1 MDCES
6 GSNGKYSAGVDRSGR
21 GFNPRPALGRGCNP
35 KPVSTTGGG
44 GGQEGWGFGV
54 LGYNWGVMCFGKI
67 FADGRNPQQGRRMN
81 VRGKFA
87 ASAASAACAAA
98 SAAAIAISATFN
110 SAAHA
115 DHFGGINDSQESYNF
130 AFDKGRALC
139 EAEGVGGTYFRTLCY
154 QDSSLSSRTVSACR
168 LPEAQSYTYQGQVTM
183 FTTCR
188 TDYDHHRFTNNG
200 DEEGLFPAHCVQSS
214 PFAIVDEGN
223 TPLCHYAFPECAEGV
238 EYTIAGNPF
247 SGCPSACPAEQ
258 TENEAGECECPSGR
272 IKSLDS
278 SACLMESEECPS
290 GQVSDGDSENPQCV
304 LMCAP
309 FLGDNSPNPQAVLI
323 SLQSPVVSLV
333 SGRDGD
339 DNFACRCPAGQVIRR
354 DAQGR
359 WECTEA
365 ECPLRFLITDGDD
378 DTLQICATEN
388 VGGCTTGNGYASD
401 FNLPRRGDVSNGDAA
416 LLCDIRNRNRFSGH
430 QTDNCL
436 LFHADDTLESAHGFP
451 RCDII
456 SPSGLTGGGY
466 SSRSTPRQTFYWNNC
481 ADGSENTDTGTGCM
495 VCEEGFFSFGGS
507 MCAAGGA
514 VSFSGSVGGTV
525 LASLDGSGLE
535 SGAVVRP
542 GATVTFTAEPGSAD
556 YYVSG
561 WGGGCAANGER
572 FGVLGGGRTAECAA
586 QVSGDFSTEA
596 FFSRAE
602 VSVMYSAE
610 GAGGTLSARVGGVA
624 VSAGEVARVGATLV
638 WTARPGEGY
647 YASEWLGHCAGR
659 GSLGVAGAPGGEVGC
674 RFRVATA
681 EVSVGVVFSRARRV
695 GVGGVENGRVRIE
708 SGGLA
713 LDDFGPADA
722 RGATVWVADGARVT
736 LTGTPAGGYFVSE
749 WTGACAGA
757 EVGTADVRGSAGA
770 LKCGVAAT
778 VDLEAGVV
786 FAEGFKVDWLP
797 SPAFGALAASVVG
810 GSALTVGGGG
820 GRGATVVFTAR
831 PDAGRYVSGWE
842 GGRFGSCDVGFAA
855 DFDAEARECS
865 GVLTGEVLV
874 GNAPVPIMTRLPR
887 STIYFSAGAGGTVL
901 ARVGGAEATVG
912 GTVLHGVSVVFEA
925 RAFGG
930 WTVGVWTGD
939 CAGTSGRGCTIA
951 ASGGNEIS
959 VGVGFGDVDECA
971 TGHEAVCGTNSECT
985 NTIGSHECACRSGF
999 QSLDGRD
1006 CSTCELPTIAHPESG
1021 ECVAPDADV
1030 CSRFSPGRFFDS
1042 GAGQCADFKVCSG
1055 AAVLNVETNVCVCEA
1070 PNVGTGTDCRAPSVE
1085 VCEEVSRFFDS
1096 GECAALASC
1105 TAPARRDEETNVCV
1119 CEAPNVGTGT
1129 SCQAPSVDVCRRL
1142 DMFFDETECVD
1153 FDECGTGMVLDRTT
1167 NRCMDLVCG
1176 TGEVLNEA
1184 GDACVCGVN
1193 RERVGGAC
1201 ACVSGSAWEV
1211 GGVCVRETGDFVNED
1226 GVLCDAFGGRV
1237 QGEVCLGLD
1246 QAGTFCILDSA
1257 APYAFPCRGLFKHL
1271 RTCNLLYQRPALNP
1285 FVCNTV
1291 CVSGTAQGGSCIGP

>member
-1 MDCES
+1 M
-6 GSNGKYSAGVDRSGR
+6 NG
-21 GFNPRPALGRGCNP
+21 
-35 KPVSTTGGG
+35 
-44 GGQEGWGFGV
+44 
-54 LGYNWGVMCFGKI
+54 
-67 FADGRNPQQGRRMN
+67 
-81 VRGKFA
+81 RGKFA

-98 SAAAIAISATFN
+98 IAAAIAISATFN

-115 DHFGGINDSQESYNF
+115 DHFGGIDDTTDSYNF
-130 AFDKGRALC
+130 AFNTGIDLC
-139 EAEGVGGTYFRTLCY
+139 ENVGGTYYRQQCY
-154 QDSSLSSRTVSACR
+154 KDSSFGGGPTSGCRFPAART
-168 LPEAQSYTYQGQVTM
+168 YTYQGQVTM

-188 TDYDHHRFTNNG
+188 MDYDHSDFTNNG
-200 DEEGLFPAHCVQSS
+200 DEEGLFPTVCLRAN
-214 PFAIVDEGN
+214 PFSIVDEGN

-238 EYTIAGNPF
+238 EYATPGNPF
-247 SGCPSACPAEQ
+247 SGCPSACPEGQ
-258 TENEAGECECPSGR
+258 TENEAGECECPSGE
-272 IKSLDS
+272 IQSLDG
-278 SACLMESEECPS
+278 ATCHESGACPS
-290 GQVSDGDSENPQCV
+290 GQVSDGAESPRCV

-309 FLGDNSPNPQAVLI
+309 FLGENSPNPQAVVI

-365 ECPLRFLITDGDD
+365 ECHRRFLITDPGD

-401 FNLPRRGDVSNGDAA
+401 TSLPRRGDVSNGDAA

-436 LFHADDTLESAHGFP
+436 LFHTDDTLESAHGFP

-456 SPSGLTGGGY
+456 APGGLTRGGY
-466 SSRSTPRQTFYWNNC
+466 GSRTTTGRNTFYWNNC

-586 QVSGDFSTEA
+586 RVSGDFSTEA

-736 LTGTPAGGYFVSE
+736 LTGTPAGGYFVSG

-757 EVGTADVRGSAGA
+757 EVGTADVRGAAGA
-770 LKCGVAAT
+770 LRCGVAAT

-786 FAEGFKVDWLP
+786 FTQGFKVDWLP

-831 PDAGRYVSGWE
+831 PDEGRYVSGWE

-855 DFDAEARECS
+855 DFDAGARECS

-971 TGHEAVCGTNSECT
+971 TTTNPCGANSVCANEE
-985 NTIGSHECACRSGF
+985 GSFSCSCEVGF
-999 QSLDGRD
+999 QSPDGRD
-1006 CSTCELPTIAHPESG
+1006 CSTCELPTIAHPVSG
-1021 ECVAPDADV
+1021 ACVSPDADV
-1030 CSRFSPGRFFDS
+1030 CGEFSPGRFFDS
-1042 GAGQCADFKVCSG
+1042 GTGQCADFKVCSG

-1070 PNVGTGTDCRAPSVE
+1070 PNVGTGTDCQAPSAE
-1085 VCEEVSRFFDS
+1085 VCEEYFDGS
-1096 GECAALASC
+1096 GCVDFVDCTGAAERNDA
-1105 TAPARRDEETNVCV
+1105 TNVCV
-1119 CEAPNVGTGT
+1119 CEAPNVGTET
-1129 SCQAPSVDVCRRL
+1129 DCRVPSVEVCEGVSR
-1142 DMFFDETECVD
+1142 FFDGGACVEFVEC
-1153 FDECGTGMVLDRTT
+1153 DR
-1167 NRCMDLVCG
+1167 V
-1176 TGEVLNEA
+1176 GEVLNAAINE
-1184 GDACVCGVN
+1184 CVCTGAATRNAETGECVCATN
-1193 RERVGGAC
+1193 RERNETTGE
-1201 ACVSGSAWEV
+1201 CVCPMETGWEV
-1211 GGVCVRETGDFVNED
+1211 GGVCVKRAGDFVNADED
-1226 GVLCDAFGGRV
+1226 LCRAFGGTV
-1237 QGEVCLGLD
+1237 QMEGDGEVCAGLD

-1271 RTCNLLYQRPALNP
+1271 RTCNLLERPRPALNP

-1291 CVSGTAQGGSCIGP
+1291 CVSGTAQGGSCL

>member
-1 MDCES
+1 
-6 GSNGKYSAGVDRSGR
+6 
-21 GFNPRPALGRGCNP
+21 
-35 KPVSTTGGG
+35 
-44 GGQEGWGFGV
+44 
-54 LGYNWGVMCFGKI
+54 
-67 FADGRNPQQGRRMN
+67 MN

-130 AFDKGRALC
+130 AFGSADLC
-139 EAEGVGGTYFRTLCY
+139 EAEGVGGTYFRQACY
-154 QDSSLSSRTVSACR
+154 QDSSLSGRKVSVCR
-168 LPEAQSYTYQGQVTM
+168 FPEARPYTYQGQVTM
-183 FTTCR
+183 FTGCR
-188 TDYDHHRFTNNG
+188 MGYDHRRFTNNG
-200 DEEGLFPAHCVQSS
+200 DEEGLFPAVCLQTN
-214 PFAIVDEGN
+214 PFTITDEGN

-238 EYTIAGNPF
+238 EYMVDGNPL
-247 SGCPSACPAEQ
+247 SGCRSTCPTGQ
-258 TENEAGECECPSGR
+258 TENEAGECVCPSGE
-272 IKSLDS
+272 IQSLDG
-278 SACLMESEECPS
+278 ATCHESGACPS
-290 GQVSDGDSENPQCV
+290 GQVSDGAESPRCV

-309 FLGDNSPNPQAVLI
+309 FLGDNSPNPQAVVI

-365 ECPLRFLITDGDD
+365 ECHRRFLITDPGD

-388 VGGCTTGNGYASD
+388 VGGCTIGNGYASD
-401 FNLPRRGDVSNGDAA
+401 TSLPRRGDVSNGDAA
-416 LLCDIRNRNRFSGH
+416 LLCDVRNRNRFSGH

-436 LFHADDTLESAHGFP
+436 LFHTDATLRSAHGFP

-456 SPSGLTGGGY
+456 APGGLTRGGY
-466 SSRSTPRQTFYWNNC
+466 GSRTTPRQTFLWNNC

-586 QVSGDFSTEA
+586 RVSGDFSTEA

-713 LDDFGPADA
+713 LDDFGPAEA
-722 RGATVWVADGARVT
+722 RGATVWVADGSRVT

-749 WTGACAGA
+749 WTGACSGA

-770 LKCGVAAT
+770 LRCGVAAT

-786 FAEGFKVDWLP
+786 FAEGFRVVWEG
-797 SPAFGALAASVVG
+797 SPGFGMLTASVAG
-810 GSALTVGGGG
+810 ATTALTVGGGAA
-820 GRGATVVFTAR
+820 RGATVVFTAR
-831 PDAGRYVSGWE
+831 PDEGRYVSGWE

-855 DFDAEARECS
+855 DFDAGARECS

-939 CAGTSGRGCTIA
+939 CAGTSGEGCTIA

-959 VGVGFGDVDECA
+959 VGVGFGDVDECLA
-971 TGHEAVCGTNSECT
+971 GHEAVCGTNSECT

-1042 GAGQCADFKVCSG
+1042 GEERCEDFKVCSG
-1055 AAVLNVETNVCVCEA
+1055 AEDLDETTNVCRCNS
-1070 PNVGTGTDCRAPSVE
+1070 PNVVTNAGCRAPSVD
-1085 VCEEVSRFFDS
+1085 VCNSVSRFFDS

-1119 CEAPNVGTGT
+1119 CEAPNVGTET
-1129 SCQAPSVDVCRRL
+1129 DCRVPSVGVCEGVSR
-1142 DMFFDETECVD
+1142 FFDGGACVEFVEC
-1153 FDECGTGMVLDRTT
+1153 DR
-1167 NRCMDLVCG
+1167 V
-1176 TGEVLNEA
+1176 GEVLNAAINE
-1184 GDACVCGVN
+1184 CVCTGAATRNAETGECVCATN
-1193 RERVGGAC
+1193 RERNSETGE
-1201 ACVSGSAWEV
+1201 CVCPMDTGWEV
-1211 GGVCVRETGDFVNED
+1211 GGVCVKRAGDFVNADED
-1226 GVLCDAFGGRV
+1226 LCRAFGGTV
-1237 QGEVCLGLD
+1237 QMEGDGEVCAGLD

-1285 FVCNTV
+1285 FVCDEK
-1291 CVSGTAQGGSCIGP
+1291 CPGGANGKGMGCEDG

>member
-1 MDCES
+1 
-6 GSNGKYSAGVDRSGR
+6 
-21 GFNPRPALGRGCNP
+21 
-35 KPVSTTGGG
+35 
-44 GGQEGWGFGV
+44 
-54 LGYNWGVMCFGKI
+54 
-67 FADGRNPQQGRRMN
+67 
-81 VRGKFA
+81 
-87 ASAASAACAAA
+87 
-98 SAAAIAISATFN
+98 
-110 SAAHA
+110 
-115 DHFGGINDSQESYNF
+115 
-130 AFDKGRALC
+130 
-139 EAEGVGGTYFRTLCY
+139 
-154 QDSSLSSRTVSACR
+154 
-168 LPEAQSYTYQGQVTM
+168 
-183 FTTCR
+183 
-188 TDYDHHRFTNNG
+188 
-200 DEEGLFPAHCVQSS
+200 
-214 PFAIVDEGN
+214 
-223 TPLCHYAFPECAEGV
+223 
-238 EYTIAGNPF
+238 
-247 SGCPSACPAEQ
+247 
-258 TENEAGECECPSGR
+258 
-272 IKSLDS
+272 
-278 SACLMESEECPS
+278 MESEECPS
-290 GQVSDGDSENPQCV
+290 GQVSDGAENPQCV

-309 FLGDNSPNPQAVLI
+309 FLGENSPNPQAVLI

-333 SGRDGD
+333 SGRDAD

-365 ECPLRFLITDGDD
+365 ECSPRDLITDPDD
-378 DTLQICATEN
+378 DTLQICATPN
-388 VGGCTTGNGYASD
+388 VSECTEANGYETD
-401 FNLPRRGDVSNGDAA
+401 GNLPRRGDVSNGDAA
-416 LLCDIRNRNRFSGH
+416 LLCDLRNFDRAAGR
-430 QTDNCL
+430 QTNDCL
-436 LFHADDTLESAHGFP
+436 LFHTDATLTFAHGSP
-451 RCDII
+451 RCDIVGGGAF
-456 SPSGLTGGGY
+456 PSGGNPGFYGA
-466 SSRSTPRQTFYWNNC
+466 RSTPRRTFYWNNC

-586 QVSGDFSTEA
+586 RVSGDFSTEA

-722 RGATVWVADGARVT
+722 RGATVWVADGSRVT

-757 EVGTADVRGSAGA
+757 EVGTADVRGAAGA
-770 LKCGVAAT
+770 LRCGVAAT

-786 FAEGFKVDWLP
+786 FAEGFRVVWEG
-797 SPAFGALAASVVG
+797 SPGFGMLTASVAG
-810 GSALTVGGGG
+810 ATTALTVGGGAA
-820 GRGATVVFTAR
+820 RGATVVFTAR

-855 DFDAEARECS
+855 DFDAGARECS

-925 RAFGG
+925 RAFQG

-959 VGVGFGDVDECA
+959 VSVGFGDVDEC
-971 TGHEAVCGTNSECT
+971 EVNPNRCGDNSECT
-985 NTIGSHECACRSGF
+985 NTEGSFSCACTGSFVSPTGDGF
-999 QSLDGRD
+999 NCSDCASTEVYDTTTNQCETPSAEVCGRLLQFFDGSACQQLVSCTAPAVRNENNQ
-1006 CSTCELPTIAHPESG
+1006 CA
-1021 ECVAPDADV
+1021 CVAPNVGTAENCQAPSVDV
-1030 CSRFSPGRFFDS
+1030 CGGLSTAKFYDGS
-1042 GAGQCADFKVCSG
+1042 GCVDFVDCTG
-1055 AAVLNVETNVCVCEA
+1055 AAERNDATNVCVCEA
-1070 PNVGTGTDCRAPSVE
+1070 PNVETGTGCRE
-1085 VCEEVSRFFDS
+1085 
-1096 GECAALASC
+1096 
-1105 TAPARRDEETNVCV
+1105 
-1119 CEAPNVGTGT
+1119 
-1129 SCQAPSVDVCRRL
+1129 PSVDVCGGL

-1153 FDECGTGMVLDRTT
+1153 FVDCDR
-1167 NRCMDLVCG
+1167 V
-1176 TGEVLNEA
+1176 GEVLNAAINE
-1184 GDACVCGVN
+1184 CVCTGAATRNAETGECVCATN
-1193 RERVGGAC
+1193 RERNETTGE
-1201 ACVSGSAWEV
+1201 CVCPTDTGWEV
-1211 GGVCVRETGDFVNED
+1211 GGVCVKQTGEFVNAD
-1226 GVLCDAFGGRV
+1226 RDLCRAFGGTV
-1237 QGEVCLGLD
+1237 QMEGDGEVCLNLD
-1246 QAGTFCILDSA
+1246 EAGTFCILDSA
-1257 APYAFPCRGLFKHL
+1257 APYAFPCQGLFKHL
-1271 RTCNLLYQRPALNP
+1271 RTCNLLERPRPALNP

-1291 CVSGTAQGGSCIGP
+1291 CLSGTAQGRGCL

>member
-1 MDCES
+1 M
-6 GSNGKYSAGVDRSGR
+6 NG
-21 GFNPRPALGRGCNP
+21 
-35 KPVSTTGGG
+35 
-44 GGQEGWGFGV
+44 
-54 LGYNWGVMCFGKI
+54 
-67 FADGRNPQQGRRMN
+67 
-81 VRGKFA
+81 RGKFA

-98 SAAAIAISATFN
+98 IAAAIAISATFN

-115 DHFGGINDSQESYNF
+115 DHFGGIDDTDESYRF
-130 AFDKGRALC
+130 SFDGSVWDWC
-139 EAEGVGGTYFRTLCY
+139 EAEGVGGTYFRVLCY
-154 QDSSLSSRTVSACR
+154 
-168 LPEAQSYTYQGQVTM
+168 PEASFVTRVRTAVCQFSEEEAYAVQGQVTM
-183 FTTCR
+183 IAGCR
-188 TDYDHHRFTNNG
+188 TDFNHHNFSGGG
-200 DEEGLFPAHCVQSS
+200 DEEGVFPTQCYSVADGG
-214 PFAIVDEGN
+214 FVDLGN
-223 TPLCHYAFPECAEGV
+223 TPLCHHARPECAEGV
-238 EYTIAGNPF
+238 EYTIAGNPL
-247 SGCPSACPAEQ
+247 SGCPSACPEGQ
-258 TENEAGECECPSGR
+258 TENEAGECVCPSGR

-278 SACLMESEECPS
+278 ATCLMESEECPS
-290 GQVSDGDSENPQCV
+290 GQVSDGAENPQCV

-365 ECPLRFLITDGDD
+365 ECHRRFLITDPGD

-388 VGGCTTGNGYASD
+388 VGGCTIGNGYAGDVS
-401 FNLPRRGDVSNGDAA
+401 LPRRGDVSNGDAA
-416 LLCDIRNRNRFSGH
+416 LLCDIRNRNRFSGY

-436 LFHADDTLESAHGFP
+436 LFHTDDTLESAHGFP

-456 SPSGLTGGGY
+456 APGGLTRGGY
-466 SSRSTPRQTFYWNNC
+466 GSRTTTGRNTFYWNNC

-507 MCAAGGA
+507 MCAAGGT

-695 GVGGVENGRVRIE
+695 GVGGVENGRVLIE
-708 SGGLA
+708 NEGLLA
-713 LDDFGPADA
+713 GAFDGA
-722 RGATVWVADGARVT
+722 GATLWVAEGALAT
-736 LTGTPAGGYFVSE
+736 LTATPTVGYFVSE

-757 EVGTADVRGSAGA
+757 EVGTADVRGAAGA
-770 LKCGVAAT
+770 LRCGVAAT

-786 FAEGFKVDWLP
+786 FAEGFRVVWEG
-797 SPAFGALAASVVG
+797 SPGFGMLTASVAG
-810 GSALTVGGGG
+810 ATTALTVGGGG

-855 DFDAEARECS
+855 DFDAGARECS

-912 GTVLHGVSVVFEA
+912 GTALHGVSVVFEA
-925 RAFGG
+925 RAFQG

-939 CAGTSGRGCTIA
+939 CAGVAGGRCTVA
-951 ASGGNEIS
+951 ASGGGEIS
-959 VGVGFGDVDECA
+959 VGVGFGDVDEC
-971 TGHEAVCGTNSECT
+971 EVNPNRCGDNSECT
-985 NTIGSHECACRSGF
+985 NTEGSFSCACTGSFVSPTGDGF
-999 QSLDGRD
+999 NCSDCASTEVYDTTTNQCETPSAEVCGRLLQFFDGSACQQLVSCTAPAVRNENNQ
-1006 CSTCELPTIAHPESG
+1006 CA
-1021 ECVAPDADV
+1021 CVAPHVGTAENCQAPSVDV
-1030 CSRFSPGRFFDS
+1030 CSDASLFYDGEK
-1042 GAGQCADFKVCSG
+1042 CAPLANC
-1055 AAVLNVETNVCVCEA
+1055 AAPARRDEAMNVCVCDS
-1070 PNVGTGTDCRAPSVE
+1070 PNVGTGTDCQAPSID
-1085 VCEEVSRFFDS
+1085 VCGNISQFYDGNGCVDFVSCAAPTERDDAENVCRCNPPNVGSAINCQEPSADVCSEISRFFDGVRCVDVAVCGGD
-1096 GECAALASC
+1096 GEVL
-1105 TAPARRDEETNVCV
+1105 DESVNACV
-1119 CEAPNVGTGT
+1119 CAI
-1129 SCQAPSVDVCRRL
+1129 
-1142 DMFFDETECVD
+1142 
-1153 FDECGTGMVLDRTT
+1153 
-1167 NRCMDLVCG
+1167 NRVRDGG
-1176 TGEVLNEA
+1176 TGE
-1184 GDACVCGVN
+1184 CVCPVDTG
-1193 RERVGGAC
+1193 
-1201 ACVSGSAWEV
+1201 WEV
-1211 GGVCVRETGDFVNED
+1211 GEVCVKRTGEFVNADE
-1226 GVLCDAFGGRV
+1226 VLCRAFGGTV
-1237 QGEVCLGLD
+1237 KMEGDGKVCLNLD
-1246 QAGTFCILDSA
+1246 QAGTFCVLDSTE
-1257 APYAFPCRGLFKHL
+1257 PYAFPCQGLFKHL

-1285 FVCNTV
+1285 FVCDEK
-1291 CVSGTAQGGSCIGP
+1291 CPGGANGKGMGCEDR

>member
-1 MDCES
+1 
-6 GSNGKYSAGVDRSGR
+6 
-21 GFNPRPALGRGCNP
+21 
-35 KPVSTTGGG
+35 
-44 GGQEGWGFGV
+44 
-54 LGYNWGVMCFGKI
+54 MCFGKI

-98 SAAAIAISATFN
+98 IAAAIAISATFN

-115 DHFGGINDSQESYNF
+115 DHFGGINDTDESYRF
-130 AFDKGRALC
+130 SFDGTVWDWC
-139 EAEGVGGTYFRTLCY
+139 EAEGVGGTYFRVLCY
-154 QDSSLSSRTVSACR
+154 
-168 LPEAQSYTYQGQVTM
+168 PEASFVTRDRTAVCQFSEEEAYAVQGQVTM
-183 FTTCR
+183 IAGCR
-188 TDYDHHRFTNNG
+188 TDFNHHNFSGGG
-200 DEEGLFPAHCVQSS
+200 DEEGVFPTQCYSVADGG
-214 PFAIVDEGN
+214 FVDLGN
-223 TPLCHYAFPECAEGV
+223 TPLCHHARPECAEGV
-238 EYTIAGNPF
+238 EYTIAGNPL

-258 TENEAGECECPSGR
+258 TENEAGECVCPSGR
-272 IKSLDS
+272 IKSLN
-278 SACLMESEECPS
+278 SATCLMESEECPS
-290 GQVSDGDSENPQCV
+290 GQVSDGAENPQCV

-365 ECPLRFLITDGDD
+365 ECHRRFLITDPGD

-388 VGGCTTGNGYASD
+388 VGGCTIGNGYAGDVS
-401 FNLPRRGDVSNGDAA
+401 LPRRGDVSNGDAA
-416 LLCDIRNRNRFSGH
+416 LLCDVRNRNRFSGH

-436 LFHADDTLESAHGFP
+436 LFHTDATLRSAHGFP

-456 SPSGLTGGGY
+456 APGGLTRGGY
-466 SSRSTPRQTFYWNNC
+466 GSRTTPRQTFLWNNC

-586 QVSGDFSTEA
+586 RVSGDFSTEA

-757 EVGTADVRGSAGA
+757 EVGTADVRGAAGA
-770 LKCGVAAT
+770 LRCGVAAT

-786 FAEGFKVDWLP
+786 FAEGFRVVWEG
-797 SPAFGALAASVVG
+797 SPGFGMLTASVAG
-810 GSALTVGGGG
+810 ATTALTVGGGG

-855 DFDAEARECS
+855 DFDAGARECS

-971 TGHEAVCGTNSECT
+971 TTTNPCGANSVCVNSEGSFSCSCEVGFASPT
-985 NTIGSHECACRSGF
+985 N
-999 QSLDGRD
+999 DGLN
-1006 CSTCELPTIAHPESG
+1006 CSTCAATEIFDATTGQCETPS
-1021 ECVAPDADV
+1021 ADV
-1030 CSRFSPGRFFDS
+1030 CGRLSQFFD
-1042 GAGQCADFKVCSG
+1042 DDDDVCRPL
-1055 AAVLNVETNVCVCEA
+1055 AVCVGLTVRDVENNVCVCPA
-1070 PNVGTGTDCRAPSVE
+1070 PNVETGTG
-1085 VCEEVSRFFDS
+1085 
-1096 GECAALASC
+1096 
-1105 TAPARRDEETNVCV
+1105 
-1119 CEAPNVGTGT
+1119 
-1129 SCQAPSVDVCRRL
+1129 CQAPSVDVCEEY
-1142 DMFFDETECVD
+1142 FDGSGCVD
-1153 FDECGTGMVLDRTT
+1153 FVECDR
-1167 NRCMDLVCG
+1167 
-1176 TGEVLNEA
+1176 
-1184 GDACVCGVN
+1184 
-1193 RERVGGAC
+1193 GGA
-1201 ACVSGSAWEV
+1201 V
-1211 GGVCVRETGDFVNED
+1211 GFGNEC
-1226 GVLCDAFGGRV
+1226 LC
-1237 QGEVCLGLD
+1237 L
-1246 QAGTFCILDSA
+1246 
-1257 APYAFPCRGLFKHL
+1257 
-1271 RTCNLLYQRPALNP
+1271 
-1285 FVCNTV
+1285 
-1291 CVSGTAQGGSCIGP
+1291 

>member
-1 MDCES
+1 M
-6 GSNGKYSAGVDRSGR
+6 NG
-21 GFNPRPALGRGCNP
+21 
-35 KPVSTTGGG
+35 
-44 GGQEGWGFGV
+44 
-54 LGYNWGVMCFGKI
+54 
-67 FADGRNPQQGRRMN
+67 
-81 VRGKFA
+81 RGKFA

-98 SAAAIAISATFN
+98 IAAAIAISATFN

-115 DHFGGINDSQESYNF
+115 DHFGGIGGTEEERDASNTWSF
-130 AFDKGRALC
+130 GTAPALC
-139 EAEGVGGTYFRTLCY
+139 AAAGGTYYRTTCGPTSALNVN
-154 QDSSLSSRTVSACR
+154 TVSACEFPTAR
-168 LPEAQSYTYQGQVTM
+168 DYTHQGE
-183 FTTCR
+183 TTSWTICR
-188 TDYDHHRFTNNG
+188 TGSNQHNFVGGGDDEGVYQTFCLQTN
-200 DEEGLFPAHCVQSS
+200 
-214 PFAIVDEGN
+214 PFAVVDVGN
-223 TPLCHYAFPECAEGV
+223 TPLCHYALPECEEGV
-238 EYTIAGNPF
+238 AYTIPDNPF
-247 SGCPSACPAEQ
+247 SGCPSTCPTGQ
-258 TENEAGECECPSGR
+258 TENEAGECVCPSGR
-272 IKSLDS
+272 IKSLN
-278 SACLMESEECPS
+278 SATCLKESEECPS
-290 GQVSDGDSENPQCV
+290 GQVSDGAENPQCV

-309 FLGDNSPNPQAVLI
+309 FLGENSPNPQAVLI

-365 ECPLRFLITDGDD
+365 ECSPRDLITDPDD
-378 DTLQICATEN
+378 DTLQICATPN
-388 VGGCTTGNGYASD
+388 VSECTEANGYETD
-401 FNLPRRGDVSNGDAA
+401 GNLPRRGDVSNGDAA
-416 LLCDIRNRNRFSGH
+416 LLCDLRNFDRAAGR
-430 QTDNCL
+430 QTNDCL
-436 LFHADDTLESAHGFP
+436 LFHTDATLTFAHGSP
-451 RCDII
+451 RCDIVGGGAF
-456 SPSGLTGGGY
+456 PSGGNPGFYGA
-466 SSRSTPRQTFYWNNC
+466 RSTPRRTFYWNNC

-507 MCAAGGA
+507 MCAAGGT

-586 QVSGDFSTEA
+586 RVSGDFSTEA

-722 RGATVWVADGARVT
+722 RGATVWVADGSRVT

-749 WTGACAGA
+749 WTGACSGA

-770 LKCGVAAT
+770 LRCGVAAT

-786 FAEGFKVDWLP
+786 FAEGFRIVWEG
-797 SPAFGALAASVVG
+797 SPGFGFGMLTASVAG
-810 GSALTVGGGG
+810 ATTALTVGGGAA
-820 GRGATVVFTAR
+820 RGATVVFTAR
-831 PDAGRYVSGWE
+831 PDEGRYVSGWE

-855 DFDAEARECS
+855 DFDAGARECS

-912 GTVLHGVSVVFEA
+912 GTALHGVSVVFEA

-939 CAGTSGRGCTIA
+939 CAGVAGGRCTIA
-951 ASGGNEIS
+951 ASGGGEIS
-959 VGVGFGDVDECA
+959 VSVGFGDVDECA
-971 TGHEAVCGTNSECT
+971 ATTNPCGERSDCT
-985 NTIGSHECACRSGF
+985 NAEGSFSCSCQAGF
-999 QSLDGRD
+999 VSPTNDGFN
-1006 CSTCELPTIAHPESG
+1006 CSTCAATEIF
-1021 ECVAPDADV
+1021 DATTGQCETPSETVCGRLSQFFDDDDDV
-1030 CSRFSPGRFFDS
+1030 CRPLAVCEGLTARDVEDNVCICPAPNVGTAENCRAPSVDVCNDVARFYDGS
-1042 GAGQCADFKVCSG
+1042 GCVDFAECEG
-1055 AAVLNVETNVCVCEA
+1055 AARLVSETNVCVCEA
-1070 PNVGTGTDCRAPSVE
+1070 PNVGTGTDCQAPSID
-1085 VCEEVSRFFDS
+1085 VCGNISQFYDGNGCVDFVSCAAPTERDDAENVCRCNPPNVGSAINCQEPSADVCSEISRFFDGVRCVDVAVCGGD
-1096 GECAALASC
+1096 GEVL
-1105 TAPARRDEETNVCV
+1105 DESVNACV
-1119 CEAPNVGTGT
+1119 CAI
-1129 SCQAPSVDVCRRL
+1129 
-1142 DMFFDETECVD
+1142 
-1153 FDECGTGMVLDRTT
+1153 
-1167 NRCMDLVCG
+1167 NRVRDGG
-1176 TGEVLNEA
+1176 TGE
-1184 GDACVCGVN
+1184 CVCPVDTG
-1193 RERVGGAC
+1193 
-1201 ACVSGSAWEV
+1201 WEV
-1211 GGVCVRETGDFVNED
+1211 GEVCVKREGEFVNADE
-1226 GVLCDAFGGRV
+1226 VLCRAFGGTV
-1237 QGEVCLGLD
+1237 KMEGDGEVCAGLD

-1271 RTCNLLYQRPALNP
+1271 RTCNLLERPRPALNP

-1291 CVSGTAQGGSCIGP
+1291 CVSGAAQGGSCIGP

>member
-1 MDCES
+1 
-6 GSNGKYSAGVDRSGR
+6 
-21 GFNPRPALGRGCNP
+21 
-35 KPVSTTGGG
+35 
-44 GGQEGWGFGV
+44 
-54 LGYNWGVMCFGKI
+54 
-67 FADGRNPQQGRRMN
+67 MN

-98 SAAAIAISATFN
+98 IAAAIAISATFN

-115 DHFGGINDSQESYNF
+115 DHFGGINDTDESYRF
-130 AFDKGRALC
+130 SFDGTVWDWC
-139 EAEGVGGTYFRTLCY
+139 EAEGVGGTYFRVLCY
-154 QDSSLSSRTVSACR
+154 
-168 LPEAQSYTYQGQVTM
+168 PEASFVTRDRTAVCQFSEEEAYAVQGQVTM
-183 FTTCR
+183 IAGCR
-188 TDYDHHRFTNNG
+188 TDFNHHNFSGGG
-200 DEEGLFPAHCVQSS
+200 DEEGVFPTQCYSVADGG
-214 PFAIVDEGN
+214 FVDLGN
-223 TPLCHYAFPECAEGV
+223 TPLCHHARPECAEGV
-238 EYTIAGNPF
+238 EYTVAGNPL
-247 SGCPSACPAEQ
+247 SGCPSACPEGQ
-258 TENEAGECECPSGR
+258 TENEAGECVCPSGR

-278 SACLMESEECPS
+278 ATCLMESEECPS

-309 FLGDNSPNPQAVLI
+309 FLGDNSPNPQAVVI

-365 ECPLRFLITDGDD
+365 ECHRRFLITDPGD

-388 VGGCTTGNGYASD
+388 VGGCTIGNGYAGDVS
-401 FNLPRRGDVSNGDAA
+401 LPRRGDVSNGDAA
-416 LLCDIRNRNRFSGH
+416 LLCDVRNRNRFSGH

-436 LFHADDTLESAHGFP
+436 LFHTDATLRSAHGFP

-456 SPSGLTGGGY
+456 APGGLTRGGY
-466 SSRSTPRQTFYWNNC
+466 GSRTTPRQTFLWNNC

-561 WGGGCAANGER
+561 WGGGCAENGER

-586 QVSGDFSTEA
+586 RVSGDFSTEA

-722 RGATVWVADGARVT
+722 RGATVWVADGSRVT
-736 LTGTPAGGYFVSE
+736 LTGTPAGGYFVSG

-757 EVGTADVRGSAGA
+757 EVGTADVRGAAGA
-770 LKCGVAAT
+770 LRCGVAAT

-786 FAEGFKVDWLP
+786 FAQGFKVDWLP

-810 GSALTVGGGG
+810 GSALTVGGGAA
-820 GRGATVVFTAR
+820 RGATVVFTAR

-855 DFDAEARECS
+855 DFDAGARECS

-939 CAGTSGRGCTIA
+939 CAGTSGEGCTIA

-971 TGHEAVCGTNSECT
+971 TTTNPCGANSVCANEVGSFSCSCEVGFASPTN
-985 NTIGSHECACRSGF
+985 
-999 QSLDGRD
+999 DGLN
-1006 CSTCELPTIAHPESG
+1006 CSTCAATEIFDATTGQCETPS
-1021 ECVAPDADV
+1021 ADV
-1030 CSRFSPGRFFDS
+1030 CGRLSQFYDSAGEVCRPLAVCVGLTVRDVEDNVCVCPAPNVETGTDCRAPSVEVCGGLSTAKFFDGS
-1042 GAGQCADFKVCSG
+1042 GCVDFVDCTG
-1055 AAVLNVETNVCVCEA
+1055 AARLVSETNVCVCEA
-1070 PNVGTGTDCRAPSVE
+1070 PNVGTETDCRAPSVQ
-1085 VCEEVSRFFDS
+1085 VCEGVSRFFD
-1096 GECAALASC
+1096 GGA
-1105 TAPARRDEETNVCV
+1105 CV
-1119 CEAPNVGTGT
+1119 EFV
-1129 SCQAPSVDVCRRL
+1129 
-1142 DMFFDETECVD
+1142 
-1153 FDECGTGMVLDRTT
+1153 ECGTGMVLDRTT
-1167 NRCMDLVCG
+1167 NVCMDLVCG

-1193 RERVGGAC
+1193 RVGEGC
-1201 ACVSGSAWEV
+1201 ACPEETGWEI
-1211 GGVCVRETGDFVNED
+1211 GGLCVLRTGDFVNED
-1226 GVLCDAFGGRV
+1226 GVLCRAFGGRV

-1285 FVCNTV
+1285 FVCDEK
-1291 CVSGTAQGGSCIGP
+1291 CPGGANGKGMGCEDG

>member
-1 MDCES
+1 
-6 GSNGKYSAGVDRSGR
+6 
-21 GFNPRPALGRGCNP
+21 
-35 KPVSTTGGG
+35 
-44 GGQEGWGFGV
+44 
-54 LGYNWGVMCFGKI
+54 
-67 FADGRNPQQGRRMN
+67 MN

-98 SAAAIAISATFN
+98 IAAAIAISATFN

-130 AFDKGRALC
+130 AFGSADLC
-139 EAEGVGGTYFRTLCY
+139 EAEGVGGTYFRQACY
-154 QDSSLSSRTVSACR
+154 QDSSLSSRKVSVCR
-168 LPEAQSYTYQGQVTM
+168 FPEARPYTYQGQVTM
-183 FTTCR
+183 FTGCR
-188 TDYDHHRFTNNG
+188 MGYDHRRFTNNG
-200 DEEGLFPAHCVQSS
+200 DEEGLFPAHCLQTN
-214 PFAIVDEGN
+214 PFTITDEGN

-238 EYTIAGNPF
+238 EYRVAGNPL
-247 SGCPSACPAEQ
+247 SGCPSACPEGQ
-258 TENEAGECECPSGR
+258 TENEAGECECPSGE
-272 IKSLDS
+272 IQSLDG
-278 SACLMESEECPS
+278 ATCHESGACPS
-290 GQVSDGDSENPQCV
+290 GQVSDGAESPRCV

-365 ECPLRFLITDGDD
+365 ECHRRFLITDPGD

-388 VGGCTTGNGYASD
+388 VGGCTTGNGYLSD
-401 FNLPRRGDVSNGDAA
+401 TSLPRRGDVSNGDAA
-416 LLCDIRNRNRFSGH
+416 LLCDVRNRNRFSGY

-436 LFHADDTLESAHGFP
+436 LFHTDDTLESAHGFP

-456 SPSGLTGGGY
+456 APGGLTRGGY
-466 SSRSTPRQTFYWNNC
+466 GSRTTTGRNTFYWNNC

-507 MCAAGGA
+507 MCAAGGT

-586 QVSGDFSTEA
+586 RVSGDFSTEA

-695 GVGGVENGRVRIE
+695 GVGEVENGRVRIE

-757 EVGTADVRGSAGA
+757 EVGTADVRGEPGA
-770 LKCGVAAT
+770 LKCEVTAT
-778 VDLEAGVV
+778 THLEAGVV
-786 FAEGFKVDWLP
+786 FKEGVRVVWQESP
-797 SPAFGALAASVVG
+797 SFGMLTASVVNG
-810 GSALTVGGGG
+810 GALTAGDGATV
-820 GRGATVVFTAR
+820 GATVVFTAT
-831 PDAGRYVSGWE
+831 PGAGFYVGGWE
-842 GGRFGSCDVGFAA
+842 TGLFGSCEVGFAA
-855 DFDAEARECS
+855 DFDAGKRECS
-865 GVLTGEVLV
+865 GVLQAEIVSGV
-874 GNAPVPIMTRLPR
+874 NAPIPIMTRLPQ

-939 CAGTSGRGCTIA
+939 CAGTSGEGCTIA

-959 VGVGFGDVDECA
+959 VGVGFGDVDEC
-971 TGHEAVCGTNSECT
+971 EVNPNRCGDNSECT
-985 NTIGSHECACRSGF
+985 NTEGSFSCACTGSFVSPTGDGF
-999 QSLDGRD
+999 NCSDCASTEVYDTTTNQCETPSAEVCGRLSQFFD
-1006 CSTCELPTIAHPESG
+1006 DDDNVCRPLAVCGGLTVRDENNQCA
-1021 ECVAPDADV
+1021 CVAPHVGTAENCQAPSVDV
-1030 CSRFSPGRFFDS
+1030 CGDASLFYDGEK
-1042 GAGQCADFKVCSG
+1042 CAPLANC
-1055 AAVLNVETNVCVCEA
+1055 AAPARRDEAMNVCVCDS
-1070 PNVGTGTDCRAPSVE
+1070 PNVGTGTDCQAPSID
-1085 VCEEVSRFFDS
+1085 VCGNISQFYDGNGCVDFVSCAAPTERDDAENVCRCNPPNVGSAINCQEPSADVCSEISRFFD
-1096 GECAALASC
+1096 GV
-1105 TAPARRDEETNVCV
+1105 R
-1119 CEAPNVGTGT
+1119 
-1129 SCQAPSVDVCRRL
+1129 
-1142 DMFFDETECVD
+1142 CVD
-1153 FDECGTGMVLDRTT
+1153 FA
-1167 NRCMDLVCG
+1167 VCG
-1176 TGEVLNEA
+1176 GDGEVLDESVN
-1184 GDACVCGVN
+1184 ACVCGVN

-1211 GGVCVRETGDFVNED
+1211 GGVCVRETEDFVNED
-1226 GVLCDAFGGRV
+1226 GVLCRAFGGRV

-1285 FVCNTV
+1285 FVCDEK
-1291 CVSGTAQGGSCIGP
+1291 CPGGANGKGMGCEDG

>member
-1 MDCES
+1 MS
-6 GSNGKYSAGVDRSGR
+6 LRLS
-21 GFNPRPALGRGCNP
+21 
-35 KPVSTTGGG
+35 
-44 GGQEGWGFGV
+44 
-54 LGYNWGVMCFGKI
+54 
-67 FADGRNPQQGRRMN
+67 DG
-81 VRGKFA
+81 
-87 ASAASAACAAA
+87 
-98 SAAAIAISATFN
+98 
-110 SAAHA
+110 
-115 DHFGGINDSQESYNF
+115 
-130 AFDKGRALC
+130 
-139 EAEGVGGTYFRTLCY
+139 
-154 QDSSLSSRTVSACR
+154 
-168 LPEAQSYTYQGQVTM
+168 
-183 FTTCR
+183 
-188 TDYDHHRFTNNG
+188 
-200 DEEGLFPAHCVQSS
+200 
-214 PFAIVDEGN
+214 
-223 TPLCHYAFPECAEGV
+223 
-238 EYTIAGNPF
+238 
-247 SGCPSACPAEQ
+247 Q
-258 TENEAGECECPSGR
+258 TENEAGECVCPSGR

-278 SACLMESEECPS
+278 ATCLMESEECPS

-365 ECPLRFLITDGDD
+365 ECHRRFLITDPGD

-388 VGGCTTGNGYASD
+388 VGGCTTGNGYLSD
-401 FNLPRRGDVSNGDAA
+401 TSLPRRGDVSNGDAA
-416 LLCDIRNRNRFSGH
+416 LLCDVRNRNRFSGH

-436 LFHADDTLESAHGFP
+436 LFHTDATLRSAHGFP

-456 SPSGLTGGGY
+456 APGGLTRGGY
-466 SSRSTPRQTFYWNNC
+466 GSRTTTGRNTFYWNNC

-507 MCAAGGA
+507 MCAAGGT

-586 QVSGDFSTEA
+586 RVSGDFSTEA

-749 WTGACAGA
+749 WTGACSGA
-757 EVGTADVRGSAGA
+757 EVGTADVRGAAGA
-770 LKCGVAAT
+770 LRCGVAAT

-786 FAEGFKVDWLP
+786 FAEGFRVVWEG
-797 SPAFGALAASVVG
+797 SPGFGMLTASVAG
-810 GSALTVGGGG
+810 ATTALTVGGGG

-855 DFDAEARECS
+855 DFDAGARECS
-865 GVLTGEVLV
+865 GVLTGEVLIAD
-874 GNAPVPIMTRLPR
+874 APVPIMTRLPR

-925 RAFGG
+925 RALQG

-939 CAGTSGRGCTIA
+939 CAGAAGGRCTVA
-951 ASGGNEIS
+951 ASGGGEIS
-959 VGVGFGDVDECA
+959 VGVGFGDVDEC
-971 TGHEAVCGTNSECT
+971 EVNPNRCGDNSECT
-985 NTIGSHECACRSGF
+985 NTEGSFSCACTGSFVSPTGDGF
-999 QSLDGRD
+999 NCSDCASTEVYDTTTNQCETPSAEVCGR
-1006 CSTCELPTIAHPESG
+1006 LLQ
-1021 ECVAPDADV
+1021 
-1030 CSRFSPGRFFDS
+1030 FFDGS
-1042 GAGQCADFKVCSG
+1042 ACQQLVSCTAPAVRNENNQCA
-1055 AAVLNVETNVCVCEA
+1055 CVA
-1070 PNVGTGTDCRAPSVE
+1070 PNVGTAE
-1085 VCEEVSRFFDS
+1085 
-1096 GECAALASC
+1096 
-1105 TAPARRDEETNVCV
+1105 N
-1119 CEAPNVGTGT
+1119 
-1129 SCQAPSVDVCRRL
+1129 CQAPSVDVCSDASLFYDGEKCAPLANCATPARRDEAMNVCVCDSPNVGTGNNCQAPSVDVCGGL
-1142 DMFFDETECVD
+1142 SPARFFDSGTGACVD
-1153 FDECGTGMVLDRTT
+1153 FMDCEAGEVLDRGA
-1167 NRCMDLVCG
+1167 NACMDLTCG
-1176 TGEVLNEA
+1176 AGEVLNEA

-1226 GVLCDAFGGRV
+1226 GVLCEAFGGRV

-1271 RTCNLLYQRPALNP
+1271 RTCNLLERPRPALNP

>member
-1 MDCES
+1 
-6 GSNGKYSAGVDRSGR
+6 
-21 GFNPRPALGRGCNP
+21 
-35 KPVSTTGGG
+35 
-44 GGQEGWGFGV
+44 
-54 LGYNWGVMCFGKI
+54 MCFGKI

-98 SAAAIAISATFN
+98 IAAAIAISATFN

-115 DHFGGINDSQESYNF
+115 DHFGGIDDTDESYRF
-130 AFDKGRALC
+130 SFDGTVWDWC
-139 EAEGVGGTYFRTLCY
+139 EAEGVGGTYFRVLCY
-154 QDSSLSSRTVSACR
+154 
-168 LPEAQSYTYQGQVTM
+168 PEASFVTRDRTAVCQFSEEEAYAVQGQVTM
-183 FTTCR
+183 IAGCR
-188 TDYDHHRFTNNG
+188 TDFNHHNFSGGG
-200 DEEGLFPAHCVQSS
+200 DEEGVFPTQCYSVADGG
-214 PFAIVDEGN
+214 FVDLGN
-223 TPLCHYAFPECAEGV
+223 TPLCHHARPECAEGV
-238 EYTIAGNPF
+238 EYTVAGNPL

-258 TENEAGECECPSGR
+258 TENEAGECVCPSGR

-278 SACLMESEECPS
+278 ATCLMESEECPS
-290 GQVSDGDSENPQCV
+290 GQVSDGAENPQCV

-365 ECPLRFLITDGDD
+365 ECHRRFLITDPGD

-388 VGGCTTGNGYASD
+388 VGGCTIGNGYAGDVS
-401 FNLPRRGDVSNGDAA
+401 LPRRGDVSNGDAA
-416 LLCDIRNRNRFSGH
+416 LLCDVRNRNRFSGH

-436 LFHADDTLESAHGFP
+436 LFHTDATLRSAHGFP

-456 SPSGLTGGGY
+456 APGGLTRGGY
-466 SSRSTPRQTFYWNNC
+466 GSRTTPRQTFLWNNC

-586 QVSGDFSTEA
+586 RVSGDFSTEA

-713 LDDFGPADA
+713 LDDFGPAEA
-722 RGATVWVADGARVT
+722 RGATVWVADGSRVT

-757 EVGTADVRGSAGA
+757 EVGTADVRGAAGA
-770 LKCGVAAT
+770 LRCGVAAT

-786 FAEGFKVDWLP
+786 FAEGFRVVWEG
-797 SPAFGALAASVVG
+797 SPGFGMLTASVAG
-810 GSALTVGGGG
+810 ATTALTVGGGG

-831 PDAGRYVSGWE
+831 PDEGRYVSGWE

-855 DFDAEARECS
+855 DFDAGARECS
-865 GVLTGEVLV
+865 GILTGEVLV

-912 GTVLHGVSVVFEA
+912 GTALHGVSVVFEA

-1042 GAGQCADFKVCSG
+1042 GTGQCADFKVCSG
-1055 AAVLNVETNVCVCEA
+1055 EEDLDETTNVCRCNSPNVVTNAGCEA
-1070 PNVGTGTDCRAPSVE
+1070 PSVD
-1085 VCEEVSRFFDS
+1085 VCNSVSRFFDS

-1119 CEAPNVGTGT
+1119 CEAPNVGTAT
-1129 SCQAPSVDVCRRL
+1129 SCQAPSVDVCGGL
-1142 DMFFDETECVD
+1142 SPSMFFDGGGCVD
-1153 FDECGTGMVLDRTT
+1153 FVECDR
-1167 NRCMDLVCG
+1167 V
-1176 TGEVLNEA
+1176 GEVLNAAINE
-1184 GDACVCGVN
+1184 CVCTGAATRNAETGECVCATN
-1193 RERVGGAC
+1193 RERNETTGE
-1201 ACVSGSAWEV
+1201 CVCPTNTGWEV
-1211 GGVCVRETGDFVNED
+1211 GGVCVKRAGDFVNADED
-1226 GVLCDAFGGRV
+1226 LCRAFGGTV
-1237 QGEVCLGLD
+1237 QMEGDGEVCAGLD

-1285 FVCNTV
+1285 FVCDEK
-1291 CVSGTAQGGSCIGP
+1291 CPGGANGKGMGCEDG

>member
-1 MDCES
+1 
-6 GSNGKYSAGVDRSGR
+6 
-21 GFNPRPALGRGCNP
+21 
-35 KPVSTTGGG
+35 
-44 GGQEGWGFGV
+44 
-54 LGYNWGVMCFGKI
+54 
-67 FADGRNPQQGRRMN
+67 MN

-98 SAAAIAISATFN
+98 IAAAIAISATFN

-115 DHFGGINDSQESYNF
+115 DHFGGINDTTESYNF
-130 AFDKGRALC
+130 AFNEGIPLC
-139 EAEGVGGTYFRTLCY
+139 EAEGVGGTYYRQACY
-154 QDSSLSSRTVSACR
+154 QSVGLTGPNVSACR
-168 LPEAQSYTYQGQVTM
+168 FPAARSYTYQGQVTM
-183 FTTCR
+183 YTVCR
-188 TDYDHHRFTNNG
+188 MDYDHAAFSNNG
-200 DEEGLFPAHCVQSS
+200 DEEGLFPTGCVQRS
-214 PFAIVDEGN
+214 PPFPAFGIADEGN

-247 SGCPSACPAEQ
+247 SGCPSACPEGQ

-365 ECPLRFLITDGDD
+365 ECPRRFLITDGDD

-401 FNLPRRGDVSNGDAA
+401 TSLPRRGDVSNGDAA
-416 LLCDIRNRNRFSGH
+416 LLCDIRNRNRFSGY

-456 SPSGLTGGGY
+456 SPSGLTDGNYG
-466 SSRSTPRQTFYWNNC
+466 SRTTPRQTFYWNNC

-507 MCAAGGA
+507 MCAAGGT

-586 QVSGDFSTEA
+586 RVSGDFSTEA

-713 LDDFGPADA
+713 LDDFGPAEA

-757 EVGTADVRGSAGA
+757 GVGTADVRGSAGA
-770 LKCGVAAT
+770 LRCGVAAT

-786 FAEGFKVDWLP
+786 FAEGFRIVWEG
-797 SPAFGALAASVVG
+797 SPGVGFGMLTASVAG
-810 GSALTVGGGG
+810 ATTALTVGGGG

-855 DFDAEARECS
+855 DFDAGARECS

-925 RAFGG
+925 RAFSG
-930 WTVGVWTGD
+930 WTVGVWAGD

-971 TGHEAVCGTNSECT
+971 AGTPCGANSVCANSEGSFSCSCDVGFASPTNDGLNCSTCAATEIFDATTGQCETPSADVCGRLSQFFDSAGEVCRPLAVCGGLTV
-985 NTIGSHECACRSGF
+985 
-999 QSLDGRD
+999 RD
-1006 CSTCELPTIAHPESG
+1006 VEGNVCVCPAPNVDTGTGCE
-1021 ECVAPDADV
+1021 APSVDV
-1030 CSRFSPGRFFDS
+1030 CNSVSRFFDS
-1042 GAGQCADFKVCSG
+1042 GAGECVNVAECEG
-1055 AAVLNVETNVCVCEA
+1055 AARLVSATNVCVCDS
-1070 PNVGTGTDCRAPSVE
+1070 PNVGTGTDCRVPSVQ
-1085 VCEEVSRFFDS
+1085 VCEGVSRFYDGS
-1096 GECAALASC
+1096 A
-1105 TAPARRDEETNVCV
+1105 CV
-1119 CEAPNVGTGT
+1119 EFV
-1129 SCQAPSVDVCRRL
+1129 
-1142 DMFFDETECVD
+1142 
-1153 FDECGTGMVLDRTT
+1153 ECGTGMVLDRTM
-1167 NRCMDLVCG
+1167 NVCMDLVCG
-1176 TGEVLNEA
+1176 TGEVLNAE
-1184 GDACVCGVN
+1184 GDDCVCGVN
-1193 RERVGGAC
+1193 RERNETTGE
-1201 ACVSGSAWEV
+1201 CVCPTDTGWEV
-1211 GGVCVRETGDFVNED
+1211 GGVCVKRIGEFVNAD
-1226 GVLCDAFGGRV
+1226 RDLCRAFGGTV
-1237 QGEVCLGLD
+1237 QMEGDGEVCRNLD
-1246 QAGTFCILDSA
+1246 EAGTFCILDSA
-1257 APYAFPCRGLFKHL
+1257 APYAFPCQGLFKHL
-1271 RTCNLLYQRPALNP
+1271 RTCNLLERPRPALNP